1 MPILLPALPA
11 LVQRLVRTIR
21 NRRITPAQAI
31 AIDEDNTAQDT
42 PVIDVRLTS
51 ALWKVGPQSQH
62 LFVD

>member
-1 MPILLPALPA
+1 M
-11 LVQRLVRTIR
+11 RTIR